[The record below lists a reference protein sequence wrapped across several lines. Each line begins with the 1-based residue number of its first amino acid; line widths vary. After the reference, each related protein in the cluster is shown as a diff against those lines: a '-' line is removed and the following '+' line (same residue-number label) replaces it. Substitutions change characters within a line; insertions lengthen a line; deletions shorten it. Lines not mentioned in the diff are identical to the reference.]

1 MLLSSGLRDNLPGE
15 EIQEPWGV
23 AVANDYDV
31 IVLGGGGSGLA
42 AAVEAASLGRSVVV
56 VEKDAKLGG
65 TTARSVGSI
74 SVSNSPHQLRQG
86 ILDSADDHFEDLS
99 KFNAPLNLPGN
110 EKLQRL
116 LVDNVP
122 DTFRWLMSMG
132 LEFFGPMKE
141 LPHRKPRMHNVL
153 PNSRAYTYHLSRR
166 ARKLGV
172 DVLTS
177 TRAGDL
183 IVEDGRVVGVN
194 CESQGRQIALRARGG
209 VVICTGDYSGSAE
222 KRLKYISSEMA
233 KVEPVNPVNTGDG
246 HEMVLNLGG
255 RIINQQLH
263 LSGIRFQAPPE
274 KWISAL
280 PPYGWLTKFMRIA
293 LERFGHSLLRQA
305 VMSFLVTV
313 LVPSPK
319 MFQKGA
325 IMINRQGERFCD
337 ELNNPGPKVAEQP
350 DKFAYILL
358 DGGLADTFTGWPNYV
373 STAPG
378 FAYASISD
386 YRKNRKDI
394 FHEGQTIEELARKL
408 GVRAETLK
416 KSIEEHNAALKPG
429 QAALTR
435 GPYIALGPVRYFI
448 NFTDGGLAVNE
459 KLQVLGADDQPIPGL
474 YAAGLTGMG
483 GVLLEGHGHHLGWAF
498 TSGRLAA
505 RAAAQNVVS
514 ADIPEAAD
522 AQPAAH

>member
-1 MLLSSGLRDNLPGE
+1 MVDLTQA
-15 EIQEPWGV
+15 EI
-23 AVANDYDV
+23 D
-31 IVLGGGGSGLA
+31 A
-42 AAVEAASLGRSVVV
+42 ARRRG
-56 VEKDAKLGG
+56 
-65 TTARSVGSI
+65 
-74 SVSNSPHQLRQG
+74 
-86 ILDSADDHFEDLS
+86 
-99 KFNAPLNLPGN
+99 
-110 EKLQRL
+110 QR
-116 LVDNVP
+116 
-122 DTFRWLMSMG
+122 
-132 LEFFGPMKE
+132 
-141 LPHRKPRMHNVL
+141 
-153 PNSRAYTYHLSRR
+153 A
-166 ARKLGV
+166 
-172 DVLTS
+172 
-177 TRAGDL
+177 
-183 IVEDGRVVGVN
+183 
-194 CESQGRQIALRARGG
+194 Q
-209 VVICTGDYSGSAE
+209 
-222 KRLKYISSEMA
+222 
-233 KVEPVNPVNTGDG
+233 
-246 HEMVLNLGG
+246 
-255 RIINQQLH
+255 
-263 LSGIRFQAPPE
+263 
-274 KWISAL
+274 
-280 PPYGWLTKFMRIA
+280 
-293 LERFGHSLLRQA
+293 
-305 VMSFLVTV
+305 
-313 LVPSPK
+313 
-319 MFQKGA
+319 
-325 IMINRQGERFCD
+325 
-337 ELNNPGPKVAEQP
+337 AEQP